1 MYDKMSKKEGN
12 RMIKVLFTGCTF
24 NGEIIE
30 KLKEKNLEI
39 IPTSPNL
46 TQEKLIEVLQDC
58 DAVIVNGE
66 EKYTEEVLSKC
77 EKLKVIQ
84 FFGIGY
90 AKCID
95 IEVAQKYEKIVA
107 NTPKVNSYSVA
118 EFTLGLIFTLNQKLL
133 QHHEETKNGKW
144 EEKKFFDLKD
154 KVIGIIGLGHIGTY
168 FAEIMYNAFHAQILY
183 YDKEEKSEIATK
195 YNAKKVSLEEIFK
208 NSDIVSLHLPLNIET
223 KNLIGENE
231 LSLMKKSAYFINTAR
246 AEIVNA
252 EALYNC
258 LKNNEIAGCA
268 FDGFYQE
275 PVDLTTE
282 EAKLLTLPTGK
293 FILTPHT
300 GHNALEGTKRVE
312 KMCIENLIQIFNNEP
327 CKGIVNK

>member
-1 MYDKMSKKEGN
+1 
-12 RMIKVLFTGCTF
+12 MIKVLFTGCTF
-24 NGEIIE
+24 NEEKIE
-30 KLKEKNLEI
+30 ELKENNLEI
-39 IPTSPNL
+39 IPASANL
-46 TQEKLIEVLQDC
+46 TQENLIEVLQDC

-66 EKYTEEVLSKC
+66 EKYTEEVLSQC
-77 EKLKVIQ
+77 AKLKVIQ

-90 AKCID
+90 AKCVD
-95 IEVAQKYEKIVA
+95 IEVAKKYGKIVA

-133 QHHEETKNGKW
+133 QHHEETRNGNW

-154 KVIGIIGLGHIGTY
+154 KTIGIIGLGHIGTY
-168 FAEIMYNAFHAQILY
+168 FAEIMYNAFHVQILY
-183 YDKEEKSEIATK
+183 YDKEDKTEIANK

-208 NSDIVSLHLPLNIET
+208 NSDIVSLHLPLNNET

-246 AEIVNA
+246 AEIVDAN
-252 EALYNC
+252 ALYNC
-258 LKNNEIAGCA
+258 LNNNQIAGCA

-275 PVDLTTE
+275 PVDLTKE

-300 GHNALEGTKRVE
+300 GHNAVEGTTRVE
-312 KMCIENLIQIFNNEP
+312 NMCIENLIQIFNNEP
-327 CKGIVNK
+327 CKGVVNK